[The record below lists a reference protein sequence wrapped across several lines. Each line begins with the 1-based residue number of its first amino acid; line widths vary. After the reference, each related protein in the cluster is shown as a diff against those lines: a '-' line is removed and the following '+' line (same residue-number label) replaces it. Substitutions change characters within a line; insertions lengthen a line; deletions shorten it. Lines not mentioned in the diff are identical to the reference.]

1 MSKLS
6 RIKLGISRNWSLP
19 GKERLASWLIQ
30 QNREENTNPFEGIT
44 WLKNEPLAL
53 HISTGSYIEWKIL
66 AEGTYEPATGNLI
79 SLSLRPG
86 FVALDIGANIGVHS
100 LRMARAVGE
109 QGKVISCEPMPHLQ
123 HKLRANIHLN
133 RLESIV
139 EIVGEAISDVPGQ
152 THMSGSPDTF
162 NQGTGRMDAQGQT
175 PVSVTTGDRLLAE
188 KGIEQLDLIKI
199 DIEGYEMKAIQG
211 LSQSI
216 ARFKPRI
223 LVEYDQAYW
232 EKCGSSWTEF
242 KSLLEKYS
250 YTIYKIEEFTLTKIH
265 TSPETTSCNV
275 FCIPGE

>member
-30 QNREENTNPFEGIT
+30 QDREKGTLPFEGIT
-44 WLKNEPLAL
+44 WLKNEPIAL
-53 HISTGSYIEWKIL
+53 YISTGSYIEWKIL

-86 FVALDIGANIGVHS
+86 FIALDIGANIGVHT

-109 QGKVISCEPMPHLQ
+109 SGKVISFEPMPHLQ
-123 HKLRANIHLN
+123 QKLNANVQLN

-139 EIVGEAISDVPGQ
+139 QIKGVAVSDAAGQ
-152 THMSGSPDTF
+152 TKMSGSSDTF
-162 NQGTGRMDAQGQT
+162 NQGTGRMDDQGETQ
-175 PVSVTTGDRLLAE
+175 VLVTTGDAV
-188 KGIEQLDLIKI
+188 IEEMELNRLDLIKI

-211 LSQSI
+211 LFNSI
-216 ARFKPRI
+216 KKFKPRL

-242 KSLLEKYS
+242 KSFLSQNNYS
-250 YTIYKIEEFTLTKIH
+250 IYKIEEFTLTRIH
-265 TSPETTSCNV
+265 TTPETSSCNV
-275 FCIPGE
+275 FCIPE

>member
-30 QNREENTNPFEGIT
+30 QDREQDSHPFEGIT

-86 FVALDIGANIGVHS
+86 FVAMDIGANIGVHT
-100 LRMARAVGE
+100 LRMAKAVGE

-123 HKLRANIHLN
+123 NKLKANVQLN

-139 EIVGEAISDVPGQ
+139 QIMGIAISDAPGE
-152 THMSGSPDTF
+152 TKMSGSPDTF
-162 NQGTGRMDAQGQT
+162 NQGTGRMDTEGET
-175 PVSVTTGDRLLAE
+175 NVRVTTGDALISELGMQR
-188 KGIEQLDLIKI
+188 LDLIKI

-211 LSQSI
+211 LTNSI
-216 ARFKPRI
+216 AQFKPRI

-242 KSLLEKYS
+242 KSLLEKHN
-250 YTIYKIEEFTLTKIH
+250 YTLYKIEEFTLTRIDS
-265 TSPETTSCNV
+265 TPETSSCNV
-275 FCIPGE
+275 FCISS

>member
-30 QNREENTNPFEGIT
+30 QDREQGTQPFEGIT
-44 WLKNEPLAL
+44 WLKNEPIAL

-86 FVALDIGANIGVHS
+86 FVAMDIGANIGVHT

-109 QGKVISCEPMPHLQ
+109 SGRVISFEPMPHLQ
-123 HKLRANIHLN
+123 NKLQANIRLN
-133 RLESIV
+133 RLDSIV
-139 EIVGEAISDVPGQ
+139 ETFAVAVSDAAGE
-152 THMSGSPDTF
+152 TKMSGSEDTF
-162 NQGTGRMDAQGQT
+162 NQGTGRMDNHGETTVQ
-175 PVSVTTGDRLLAE
+175 VITGDSKVQELGLT
-188 KGIEQLDLIKI
+188 QLDLIKI

-211 LSQSI
+211 LAESI
-216 ARFKPRI
+216 ARFKPRLLI
-223 LVEYDQAYW
+223 EYDQAYW

-242 KSLLEKYS
+242 KSLLEKNNYQL
-250 YTIYKIEEFTLTKIH
+250 YKIEEFTLTKILS
-265 TSPETTSCNV
+265 TPETSSCNV
-275 FCIPGE
+275 FCIPA

>member
-30 QNREENTNPFEGIT
+30 QDREQGTLPFEGIT
-44 WLKNEPLAL
+44 WLKNEPIAL

-86 FVALDIGANIGVHS
+86 FVAMDIGANIGVHT

-109 QGKVISCEPMPHLQ
+109 SGRVISFEPMPHLQ
-123 HKLRANIHLN
+123 NKLQANIRLN

-139 EIVGEAISDVPGQ
+139 ETIAVAVSDAAGE
-152 THMSGSPDTF
+152 TKMSGSEDTF
-162 NQGTGRMDAQGQT
+162 NQGTGRMDDQGGT
-175 PVSVTTGDRLLAE
+175 TVEVITGDSKVQELGLT
-188 KGIEQLDLIKI
+188 QLDLIKI

-211 LSQSI
+211 LAESI
-216 ARFKPRI
+216 ARFKPRL
-223 LVEYDQAYW
+223 LVEYDQTYW

-242 KSLLEKYS
+242 KSFLEKNNYQL
-250 YTIYKIEEFTLTKIH
+250 YKIEEFTLTKILS
-265 TSPETTSCNV
+265 TPETSSCNV
-275 FCIPGE
+275 FCIPA